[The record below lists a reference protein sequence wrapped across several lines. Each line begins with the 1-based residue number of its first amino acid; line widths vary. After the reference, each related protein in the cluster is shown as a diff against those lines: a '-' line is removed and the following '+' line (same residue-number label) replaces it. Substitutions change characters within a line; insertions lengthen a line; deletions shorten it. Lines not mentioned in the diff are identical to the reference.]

1 VGLCDGNT
9 PYLVCEGQNLNVCH
23 RKSQHLM
30 FSGYPLRN
38 CETPFET
45 GLPPLESAN
54 LENELSQG
62 LNTAM
67 YMNTPKIL
75 AKGGGFLPG
84 LQVTY

>member
-1 VGLCDGNT
+1 
-9 PYLVCEGQNLNVCH
+9 
-23 RKSQHLM
+23 M

-67 YMNTPKIL
+67 YMTHLNWPKVVAFYQGSKSLTEGIWRGDCTIL
-75 AKGGGFLPG
+75 SY
-84 LQVTY
+84 VTC